1 MCALK
6 HKKKAGF
13 FFPILIQFFMIFCIN
28 GFPFSFLSLSLSYP
42 HSSTS
47 LQMSHLP
54 PGCARVLSGWCHGC
68 AWDDDLWLRVRPC
81 SLLFLPPNTSLKWGW
96 EWGWLMDGPLLFPVM
111 LTWADLCQDVILSPV
126 IIYFTKDVNFE
137 QKKRDLF
144 RRTSDYIKDS
154 NYLNW
159 IFCTVF
165 LSAKHRGQQSVWRNS
180 TWTVLGLILQLC
192 VSLAH
197 GGLAVLPDWLWWFL
211 LPPPVCT
218 VQYFLLT
225 WCLQQNVQ
233 AMTVDGDWNMQKG
246 GQNHNMP
253 SSFQSL
259 WIISEIKCFYLFQVN
274 CKVSRMSVSFRWITR
289 LIFFYSIYLSLGIRL
304 NWVLC
309 L

>member
-1 MCALK
+1 MSRLRVRWWSLIKSAPLLFVVSASKHELEMRMGVRLVDGWPSPLSCDADVGRPLPGRYIISCDNLFYKRHELWTKKTWPFQKDIGLHKRLK
-6 HKKKAGF
+6 LFKLNFLH
-13 FFPILIQFFMIFCIN
+13 
-28 GFPFSFLSLSLSYP
+28 GFPFSK
-42 HSSTS
+42 T
-47 LQMSHLP
+47 Q
-54 PGCARVLSGWCHGC
+54 R
-68 AWDDDLWLRVRPC
+68 
-81 SLLFLPPNTSLKWGW
+81 
-96 EWGWLMDGPLLFPVM
+96 
-111 LTWADLCQDVILSPV
+111 
-126 IIYFTKDVNFE
+126 
-137 QKKRDLF
+137 
-144 RRTSDYIKDS
+144 
-154 NYLNW
+154 
-159 IFCTVF
+159 
-165 LSAKHRGQQSVWRNS
+165 SAKCLTEQYMNS
-180 TWTVLGLILQLC
+180 TWTYSSAVCESSPRWPCSI
-192 VSLAH
+192 A
-197 GGLAVLPDWLWWFL
+197 GLAVVVFIA
-211 LPPPVCT
+211 PPVCT